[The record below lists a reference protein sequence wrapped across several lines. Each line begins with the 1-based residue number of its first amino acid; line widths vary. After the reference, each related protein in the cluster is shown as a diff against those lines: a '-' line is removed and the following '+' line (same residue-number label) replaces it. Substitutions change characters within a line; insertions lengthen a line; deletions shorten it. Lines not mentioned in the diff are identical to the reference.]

1 MELVG
6 DRTVRRCVASC
17 QSVFEILSG
26 GRLSRPMTFV
36 HLLVRGY
43 RLVDQVAVEKMCSSL
58 KLLAFQFAEVGCS
71 WVEDFLHG
79 RGGGPLTVS
88 EKSLRKIRLLF
99 SCVPVPLQM
108 LLQQRFGVCSRE
120 GR

>member
-58 KLLAFQFAEVGCS
+58 KLLAFQFAEV
-71 WVEDFLHG
+71 WPLLG
-79 RGGGPLTVS
+79 RG
-88 EKSLRKIRLLF
+88 LF
-99 SCVPVPLQM
+99 ASAG
-108 LLQQRFGVCSRE
+108 RRASNGV
-120 GR
+120 